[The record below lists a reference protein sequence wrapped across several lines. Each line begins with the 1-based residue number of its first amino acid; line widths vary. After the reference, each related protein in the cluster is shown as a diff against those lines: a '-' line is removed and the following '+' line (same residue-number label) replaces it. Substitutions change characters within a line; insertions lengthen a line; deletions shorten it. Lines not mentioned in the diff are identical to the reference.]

1 MRRSLPC
8 VWGTLLFLSPQYLTS
23 LGEWPLVHSVPVVSQ
38 GMNTW
43 PKSDQS
49 VYSIFLVIVTVS
61 RMGTWQTGPM
71 RGNPRFSQDPEM
83 KRISISPGVITMDR
97 GTPQLPLARMN
108 ILKNEA
114 NTKGNRSERKRKSW
128 WYYLSPWIR
137 PYLRPIIL
145 DPPVIWTKSFFFFFA
160 STTYNPSG
168 GRQGK
173 RGKIITYN
181 EIIIFSEYLW

>member
-1 MRRSLPC
+1 MCGGESLVFICP
-8 VWGTLLFLSPQYLTS
+8 VSNIPWGMTFGS
-23 LGEWPLVHSVPVVSQ
+23 LSVPVVSQ

-83 KRISISPGVITMDR
+83 ERISISPGVITMDR
-97 GTPQLPLARMN
+97 GTPELPLARMN

-145 DPPVIWTKSFFFFFA
+145 DPPVIWTKSFFFFFCFNHLQ
-160 STTYNPSG
+160 SI
-168 GRQGK
+168 
-173 RGKIITYN
+173 RGNTG
-181 EIIIFSEYLW
+181 